1 MRKSWSLFI
10 LWGCFLMNV
19 NVLLAQPRKLNKAV
33 EDSIYQKAVLMLDFA
48 ASTDDQLVADE
59 VAMQQVVD
67 LLGYNFTEVDSLEKM
82 LLREKVKAMEKD
94 FGLSF
99 SARYTLNGER
109 TDEVLEPG
117 TRWRAGLEWNILN
130 DGFFDKKKKSKVL
143 EKELKVLELEEDLNR
158 RNSNYPFIFNK
169 IIYLGNQQKIELL
182 NQRIPYLEL
191 LLEILTDLYYIHDVK
206 YTEVLDV
213 KKKLEESK
221 ALLISYQEFNSAF
234 TARVQQDTLVL
245 DPEKFPILDI
255 DIDRLLND
263 TIYEQL
269 ISQVVD
275 IKKEVILN
283 REVNGKLP
291 NLKLFGNYN
300 LRTNNFDYD
309 RSFTSLGASFSMPI
323 DFNKKEKRM
332 SNYLESELAQQK
344 ADNQVYNNTKELLNL
359 YQEYSLGMKK
369 YIATLH
375 RKARL
380 EEQLRIERVL
390 LNYDRRGHSPLKA
403 LNFQDIIMSINLDL
417 VDIQNNM
424 YLNLAKIA
432 TKSHHID
439 FMSCLSIRKFEEV
452 GKKLEG
458 VRYVYLTKLDLEKD
472 FTFITNYLE
481 KNEFKSVILDEK
493 IPIECYRKFGEAGI
507 TALTIYDPL
516 FTTLEIEKVPISK
529 FDNRNHL
536 EFWIASALRAKPKC
550 VFLFESLGALIE
562 MDKHNKQI
570 AKK

>member
-19 NVLLAQPRKLNKAV
+19 NVLLAQPRKLNKAF

-48 ASTDDQLVADE
+48 ASKDDQLVADE
-59 VAMQQVVD
+59 VAMQQVID
-67 LLGYNFTEVDSLEKM
+67 LLGYGFTEVDSLEKM

-130 DGFFDKKKKSKVL
+130 DGFFDKKKKGKVL

-206 YTEVLDV
+206 YTEVLEV

-234 TARVQQDTLVL
+234 SARVQQDTLVL

-255 DIDRLLND
+255 DIEQLLND
-263 TIYEQL
+263 TIFEQL

-291 NLKLFGNYN
+291 NLKVFGNYN

-359 YQEYSLGMKK
+359 YQEYSYHMKK

-375 RKARL
+375 HKARI
-380 EEQLRIERVL
+380 EEQLRVERVL
-390 LNYDRRGHSPLKA
+390 LNYDRRGHTPLKA

-493 IPIECYRKFGEAGI
+493 ISIEYYRKFGEAGI

-536 EFWIASALRAKPKC
+536 EFWISSALRAKPKC

-562 MDKHNKQI
+562 MDKQNKQI